1 MIFTCA
7 CPGDASCRNFS
18 WLFPLLNVLYGFL
31 VLKIAGL
38 KLNASNFHKFSLNWF
53 WIAQFWACCTTEQAV
68 RAVCGAVKCT
78 KSLVICF
85 VLCLLRQLLSA
96 LILSHWG
103 KRRTFIIHFYYKRN
117 LIFPKAHK
125 LYASQEF
132 HFGMKINTTSISIN
146 IPLVSAW
153 SAGSMLPRAL
163 IILPPVQKKE
173 CKGENVGEI
182 MFHVPYSAAQSTM
195 RYVVFSEGS
204 NSAS

>member
-1 MIFTCA
+1 MSQLCIVFL
-7 CPGDASCRNFS
+7 NFS
-18 WLFPLLNVLYGFL
+18 CLFPVLNVFYGVL

-53 WIAQFWACCTTEQAV
+53 WIAQFWV
-68 RAVCGAVKCT
+68 LHHGAVCGAVKCT

-146 IPLVSAW
+146 ILLVSVW
-153 SAGSMLPRAL
+153 SACAGHAAPCSD
-163 IILPPVQKKE
+163 
-173 CKGENVGEI
+173 
-182 MFHVPYSAAQSTM
+182 YSASCAKQ
-195 RYVVFSEGS
+195 GI
-204 NSAS
+204 

>member
-1 MIFTCA
+1 M
-7 CPGDASCRNFS
+7 
-18 WLFPLLNVLYGFL
+18 
-31 VLKIAGL
+31 
-38 KLNASNFHKFSLNWF
+38 
-53 WIAQFWACCTTEQAV
+53 
-68 RAVCGAVKCT
+68 CGAVKCT

-146 IPLVSAW
+146 ILLVSVW
-153 SAGSMLPRAL
+153 SAGHAHMLL
-163 IILPPVQKKE
+163 LWLFCLL
-173 CKGENVGEI
+173 CKTRNLKGKMSEI
-182 MFHVPYSAAQSTM
+182 QLGTQSFSMFHTPQPQHKVPWGMLCFQKATILHHNLPSSIAPSWHN
-195 RYVVFSEGS
+195 VFG
-204 NSAS
+204 ASRFKFVGTIPLNPGYRFLWQATPWAHKFPH